1 MKINN
6 QDSSYCHNDAPITRQ
21 SVHPGNSRDVMF
33 WNDVWLECGVRL
45 KDKYPRFFALETNQ
59 DCLETVYWK
68 YRNGSWVGDWN
79 VNHDRWQWSLAHDGH
94 FSVNHLS
101 KLVNDKVLDGFA
113 LSRNHIW
120 NNLVPIK

>member
-6 QDSSYCHNDAPITRQ
+6 QDSSYFHNDAPITRQ
-21 SVHPGNSRDVMF
+21 SVHPGNSHDVMF

-45 KDKYPRFFALETNQ
+45 KDKYPRFSALETNQ
-59 DCLETVYWK
+59 DCLETVRWK
-68 YRNGSWVGDWN
+68 YHNGSWVGDWN
-79 VNHDRWQWSLAHDGH
+79 GSHDRWKWSLAPNGH

-101 KLVNDKVLDGFA
+101 KLVDDKVLDGFS
-113 LSRNHIW
+113 LSHNHIW